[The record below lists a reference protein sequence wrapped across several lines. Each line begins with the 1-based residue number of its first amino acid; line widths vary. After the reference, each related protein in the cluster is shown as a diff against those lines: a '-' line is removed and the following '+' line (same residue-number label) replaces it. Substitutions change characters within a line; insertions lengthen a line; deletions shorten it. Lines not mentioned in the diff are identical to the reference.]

1 MGIQERIEAFI
12 SNQGMRSL
20 LRLGLAPKA
29 FALIETTG
37 RRTGQKRLTP
47 VGNGLDGD
55 VFWLVS
61 IQGKRSRYVRNLL
74 SHPRV
79 RVKVKRTWY
88 SGTAT
93 LVPDDNPWKRRATI
107 DARNGRMGEF
117 DGKIFRKYADGPITI
132 RIDLD

>member
-1 MGIQERIEAFI
+1 MSVQERIEAFV

-20 LRLGLAPKA
+20 LRLGIAPKA

-55 VFWLVS
+55 IFWLVS
-61 IQGKRSRYVRNLL
+61 IQGKRSGYVKNLL
-74 SHPRV
+74 ANPRV
-79 RVKVKRTWY
+79 RIKVNRTWY
-88 SGTAT
+88 AGTAT
-93 LVPDDNPWKRRATI
+93 PVPDDDPWKRREEI
-107 DARNGRMGEF
+107 DGRNGKIGEF
-117 DGKIFRKYADGPITI
+117 DGKIFRKHADDPITI